1 MKGISAKGMLVA
13 CAIAAATGFGGVSQA
28 LAAGGHDHGSN
39 APALKLNAGG
49 KWQTDAPLREGM
61 VKIRANVEP
70 KLDAIHAGRLTATQY
85 EAMGKAVE
93 EQLAYIVGNCKLAPE
108 ADAVL
113 HGVIA
118 EMSDGAEV
126 VGGKKAVDDR
136 SKGVVHIVNA
146 LNNYGQYFDHPG
158 WKPVKAGH

>member
-1 MKGISAKGMLVA
+1 MKTVSARRLFIAG
-13 CAIAAATGFGGVSQA
+13 AIAAAALVGVPQA
-28 LAAGGHDHGSN
+28 FAADAHNHG
-39 APALKLNAGG
+39 ADTPALKLNAGS

-61 VKIRANVEP
+61 VKIRAAVEP
-70 KLDAIHAGRLTATQY
+70 KLHAVHGGKFTPAQY
-85 EAMGKAVE
+85 EAMGKAVD

-113 HGVIA
+113 HNVIM
-118 EMSDGAEV
+118 ELSGGAEV
-126 VGGKKAVDDR
+126 VGGKQASADR

>member
-1 MKGISAKGMLVA
+1 MKTVSAKGLFIA
-13 CAIAAATGFGGVSQA
+13 CAIAAVA
-28 LAAGGHDHGSN
+28 LAGAPQAYAADAHSHG
-39 APALKLNAGG
+39 AQTPPLKLNAGS

-61 VKIRANVEP
+61 LKIRASVEP
-70 KLDAIHAGRLTATQY
+70 KLPAIHGGRFTTAQY
-85 EAMGKAVE
+85 EAMGKAVD

-113 HGVIA
+113 HNVIA
-118 EMSDGAEV
+118 ELSDGAEV
-126 VGGKKAVDDR
+126 LGGKKAVDDR

-146 LNNYGQYFDHPG
+146 LDSYGQYFDHPG

>member
-1 MKGISAKGMLVA
+1 MRTVSARGLFTA
-13 CAIAAATGFGGVSQA
+13 CAITAAALAGAPQA
-28 LAAGGHDHGSN
+28 FAADAHNHGAN
-39 APALKLNAGG
+39 APALKLNAGS

-70 KLDAIHAGRLTATQY
+70 KLHAIHGGRFTTAQY
-85 EAMGKAVE
+85 EAMGKAVD

-113 HGVIA
+113 HNVIA
-118 EMSDGAEV
+118 ELADGAGV
-126 VGGKKAVDDR
+126 VGGKQAAGDR

-158 WKPVKAGH
+158 WKPVQAGH